1 MFDTSVFRILTN
13 FVRAKRIGRGAAT
26 SRSGDRSAGPSESGQ
41 SVVELALVLP
51 VLAFL
56 LLAIADFARLYTT
69 MITVES
75 AAREAADYG
84 ALYPWRWEGDPT
96 DPSSNHAK
104 TVDEMQAIA
113 CKAVRNLP
121 DYAGPDDACTNP
133 AISISIDPTPAG
145 GGVTALDCWDVPR
158 SSVPCNVTITLDYDF
173 DIITPVNIAFGD
185 TTLGLPSTLSFQR
198 DSTFAISDFQ
208 IDEPLEAAP

>member
-1 MFDTSVFRILTN
+1 M
-13 FVRAKRIGRGAAT
+13 G
-26 SRSGDRSAGPSESGQ
+26 RSARPSGPSDHRTSLQESGQ

-56 LLAIADFARLYTT
+56 LLAVADFARLYTT
-69 MITVES
+69 MISVES

-84 ALYPWRWEGDPT
+84 ALYPWRWKGDPD

-121 DYAGPDDACTNP
+121 DYTGPDDACTNP
-133 AISISIDPTPAG
+133 AVSITIDPTPASEAA
-145 GGVTALDCWDVPR
+145 TAADCWDVPR

>member
-1 MFDTSVFRILTN
+1 M
-13 FVRAKRIGRGAAT
+13 
-26 SRSGDRSAGPSESGQ
+26 
-41 SVVELALVLP
+41 VELALVLP

-84 ALYPWRWEGDPT
+84 ALYPWRWEGDP
-96 DPSSNHAK
+96 DPGPYDPPSNYAN
-104 TVDEMQAIA
+104 TIGEMTAIA

-133 AISISIDPTPAG
+133 SVAISIDPTPAG

-158 SSVPCNVTITLDYDF
+158 SSVPCNVTITLGYDF